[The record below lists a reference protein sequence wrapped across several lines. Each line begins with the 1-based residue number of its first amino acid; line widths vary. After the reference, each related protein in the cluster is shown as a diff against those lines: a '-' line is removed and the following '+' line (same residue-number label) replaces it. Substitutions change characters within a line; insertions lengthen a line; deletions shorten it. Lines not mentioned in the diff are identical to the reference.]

1 MKKYIGIAIG
11 ACFALSIGLS
21 ILGLAAQERGA
32 KTGAQEKKVKPISA
46 EDQQAIAELFKGVDP
61 SKYRLQ
67 FNEGNRVLGN
77 KSVGMND
84 IEQVK
89 KIRTPT
95 NATGYFTFIASGRGA
110 KEVVYIYST
119 EPSGLVSLLGREKTA
134 RLDQIMAKYAR

>member
-1 MKKYIGIAIG
+1 MKKYIGIAKG
-11 ACFALSIGLS
+11 AFLALSIGLS
-21 ILGLAAQERGA
+21 ILAIGAQDGGA

-46 EDQQAIAELFKGVDP
+46 EDQQAIEELFKGVDS

-77 KSVGMND
+77 KNLGMND

-89 KIRTPT
+89 KIRTP
-95 NATGYFTFIASGRGA
+95 ASAGYFTFIASGRGA

-119 EPSGLVSLLGREKTA
+119 EPSGLQSMLGREKA
-134 RLDQIMAKYAR
+134 AKLNQIMAKYAR

>member
-1 MKKYIGIAIG
+1 MRKHIGIAMG
-11 ACFALSIGLS
+11 ACLALSIGLS
-21 ILGLAAQERGA
+21 ILALGAQKREG
-32 KTGAQEKKVKPISA
+32 KTGGQEKKVKPISA
-46 EDQQAIAELFKGVDP
+46 EDQQAIAELFKDVDP

-77 KSVGMND
+77 KKVEMSD

-89 KIRTPT
+89 RIRTPT

-134 RLDQIMAKYAR
+134 RLEQIMAKYAR